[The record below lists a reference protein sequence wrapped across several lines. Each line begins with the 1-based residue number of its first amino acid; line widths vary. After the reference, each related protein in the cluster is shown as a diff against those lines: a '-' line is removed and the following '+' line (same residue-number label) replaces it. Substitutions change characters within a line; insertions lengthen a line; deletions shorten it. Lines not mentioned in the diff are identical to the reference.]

1 LLSVQKVRSK
11 RAVFGCLAVALM
23 VATAG
28 CGSDSKGSSSSG
40 DGGGA
45 KVDQASAQK
54 LIDSY
59 IGKPSAFPVTEPL
72 KQLPPKGTR
81 VALLDIGTP
90 VNALFNQLFKPAAKQ
105 LGVDVYQVKAGGDA
119 QGINAA
125 FDTIVQQKPD
135 AVVALAI
142 DPILYKPQL
151 DKLRDAGVIVEDAF
165 ISNGDKYGFDTVQFG
180 AQDSNLIGQLL
191 ASWAIA
197 KGDGKPT
204 EMVFYRV
211 PELAPVVQQAKA
223 AQAET
228 KKLCPDCTLRIVDVP
243 IAEIGNKAPSRIVS
257 DLQAHPKTTNALF
270 GNDELTVALLPA
282 LKTAGI
288 NIKIIGAG
296 PTPGNLEA
304 LKQGREDAAIGI
316 DFNVMSWTLL
326 DQIARELAGQPLA
339 GGEKDGL
346 TVKQI
351 LLKEDITFDP
361 AMGWTGYPDVA
372 QRFAKIWGVEPPPAP

>member
-1 LLSVQKVRSK
+1 VFTLQAFRSRSVVLG
-11 RAVFGCLAVALM
+11 AATAALMM
-23 VATAG
+23 VATG
-28 CGSDSKGSSSSG
+28 CGESGTVKKSSG
-40 DGGGA
+40 ADTASTVDVGA
-45 KVDQASAQK
+45 AKQ
-54 LIDSY
+54 LIASY
-59 IGKPSAFPVTEPL
+59 IGKPSEFPVTEAL
-72 KQLPPKGTR
+72 KQLPPKGSR

-125 FDTIVQQKPD
+125 FDTIVQQKPA

-142 DPILYKPQL
+142 DPILFQPQL
-151 DKLRDAGVIVEDAF
+151 KKLRAAGVIVEDAF
-165 ISNGDKYGFDTVQFG
+165 ISDGAKYGFKTVQFG
-180 AQDSNLIGQLL
+180 EEDSNLIGQLL

-197 KGDGKPT
+197 KGNGKPT

-211 PELAPVVQQAKA
+211 PELAPVVQQAIA
-223 AQAET
+223 AEQQV
-228 KKLCPDCTLRIVDVP
+228 KKLCPDCKLRIVDVP

-257 DLQAHPKTTNALF
+257 DLQAHPNTTNALF

-304 LKQGREDAAIGI
+304 LQQGREDAAIGI

-326 DQIARELAGQPLA
+326 DQIARELAHQPLA
-339 GGEKDGL
+339 GPEATGI

-351 LLKEDITFDP
+351 LLKQDITFNP

-372 QRFAKIWGVEPPPAP
+372 QRFAKLWGVPAPAQ